1 MGKLVLNSSGIQEML
16 KSQEIQDVLASYAQ
30 SFGGN
35 GNEVSVY
42 VGKTRA
48 NVSVRAVT
56 DEAKQ
61 DNLST
66 NSLLKG
72 GG

>member
-30 SFGGN
+30 SFGEN

-48 NVSVRAVT
+48 NASVRAVT